1 MKFLLLRLT
10 PLLSLLILSPMT
22 WAGTLVE
29 ISAQASQEAPN
40 DRGQA
45 VLFIE
50 ASGPDLKTLS
60 SNVNNQIASAQKT
73 LKAHTE
79 VKSQSGSTTTTPIY
93 NKEGRIKSWTL
104 YSEIVLESGNMEALS
119 EAVGKLQGKMGVS
132 SIEFTPAPETRKK
145 AEDIAIQKAIA
156 AFRERANLVS
166 QTFDQSHEIKKLDIS
181 TNNHEGYVSLNR
193 VRTRIPAKVM
203 VKDKSMPVEAGE
215 SLIQVSIHGQIEL
228 MDQK

>member
-1 MKFLLLRLT
+1 MKFFLLRLT
-10 PLLSLLILSPMT
+10 PLLSLLILSPIT

-29 ISAQASQEAPN
+29 ISAQASQEASN
-40 DRGQA
+40 DQGRA

-60 SNVNNQIASAQKT
+60 SGVNNQIASAQKT
-73 LKAHTE
+73 LKTHTE
-79 VKSQSGSTTTTPIY
+79 IKSQSGSTTTTPIY
-93 NKEGRIKSWTL
+93 DKEGRIKSWTL
-104 YSEIVLESGNMEALS
+104 YSEIVLESGNMEVLS

-166 QTFDQSHEIKKLDIS
+166 QTFGKPHEIKKLDIS
-181 TNNHEGYVSLNR
+181 TNNYEAHALLNQI
-193 VRTRIPAKVM
+193 RTRMPA
-203 VKDKSMPVEAGE
+203 KDKSMPVEAGE
-215 SLIQVSIHGQIEL
+215 SQIQVNIHGQIEL
-228 MDQK
+228 MEQK